1 MSSEDRNKNL
11 LNQMTSSL
19 SLNATIAAAGAAVVG
34 GALYY
39 YMNSSPQKNLKICD
53 LNNQTREVAV
63 SYLSFKNLHSNFCLN
78 FYF

>member
-19 SLNATIAAAGAAVVG
+19 SLNATIAAAGAAIVG

-39 YMNSSPQKNLKICD
+39 YMNSSPQKKFKD
-53 LNNQTREVAV
+53 L
-63 SYLSFKNLHSNFCLN
+63 
-78 FYF
+78 

>member
-19 SLNATIAAAGAAVVG
+19 SLNTTIAAAGAAVVG

-39 YMNSSPQKNLKICD
+39 YMNSSPQKGLEICD
-53 LNNQTREVAV
+53 LQNQTREVAV
-63 SYLSFKNLHSNFCLN
+63 SAFQNND
-78 FYF
+78 